1 MLVKKMGSREK
12 NIFLIYIVTILTGVS
27 SYLVRILFARN
38 LSLEEYGLFYAVL
51 GTIFFFSFIRDL
63 GLTETATFFL
73 NKYSVKGDKKKL
85 NQVFWMSVIPQ
96 LCFGII
102 IGLSFILLSN
112 YLSIH
117 FFKNSLAKPI
127 IILVAL
133 LFSFHTLIP
142 SISYLFYAIHNFVIG
157 RLVNFLQMFSILV
170 ISYLCFTILPTH
182 IKYMIPAISY
192 LLAYIIVITTF
203 YFILF
208 KKYPYFK
215 INNFSWNK
223 KLFNEMRNY
232 AFLVLLST
240 GGTLLLTYSDTI
252 LLTLIRGVSA
262 VGLYNIAWPC
272 LNIILIFL
280 SPTTKMLLP
289 IISRK
294 YHSKD
299 VVGIKKI
306 LSLIYN
312 YILVFTLPLAILFF
326 VFSPLI
332 IKVLFG
338 PKYLGATNT
347 LRVFSLFFVFMAL
360 RNLNFSIIAGIGKPK
375 ERSIIMYYGAG
386 FNIIMDLLL
395 IPKFGATGAA
405 LATGLGFALMSY
417 LTYRLI
423 QKHYPVRVDWFLQL
437 RVVFSSV
444 VFLIVILLL
453 KKLIVMNVIV
463 EAIVVLSAAFVVY
476 LISLYLV
483 GVLNKKKIVYFKNLL
498 FNY

>member
-1 MLVKKMGSREK
+1 MGR
-12 NIFLIYIVTILTGVS
+12 NIFLVYLLTLITGIS

-182 IKYMIPAISY
+182 IKYMIPAVSY

-272 LNIILIFL
+272 LNVILIFVG
-280 SPTTKMLLP
+280 PITTMLLP

-360 RNLNFSIIAGIGKPK
+360 RDLNFSIIAGIGKPK

-437 RVVFSSV
+437 RVIIASLLFAVIIHWLKSV
-444 VFLIVILLL
+444 LNLNWILESIIVLSLSGIVYLLL
-453 KKLIVMNVIV
+453 LFLFRVLTKERFLMFKKLM
-463 EAIVVLSAAFVVY
+463 FDY
-476 LISLYLV
+476 
-483 GVLNKKKIVYFKNLL
+483 
-498 FNY
+498 

>member
-1 MLVKKMGSREK
+1 MKR
-12 NIFLIYIVTILTGVS
+12 IALIYIITFLSGII

-102 IGLSFILLSN
+102 IGLSFILLSD

-157 RLVNFLQMFSILV
+157 RLVDFLQMFSILV

-182 IKYMIPAISY
+182 IKYMIPAVSY

-262 VGLYNIAWPC
+262 VGLYNIALPC

-280 SPTTKMLLP
+280 NPTINILFP

-360 RNLNFSIIAGIGKPK
+360 RNLNFSIIAGVGKPK

-437 RVVFSSV
+437 RVIIASLLFAVIIHWLKSV
-444 VFLIVILLL
+444 LNLNWILESIIVLSLSGIVYLLL
-453 KKLIVMNVIV
+453 LFLFRVLTKERFLMFKKLM
-463 EAIVVLSAAFVVY
+463 FDY
-476 LISLYLV
+476 
-483 GVLNKKKIVYFKNLL
+483 
-498 FNY
+498 